1 MDNGERAPNPA
12 FTDPAEAGNLTIA
25 DITLFAQMFDV
36 SPFPSV
42 VSRLDDSTVIAIN
55 RRTAEIFGQSQHDAV
70 GQKTTDYYVDLS
82 QRADLADRLAQDGRA
97 DHMRVHIRR
106 PDGTA
111 FWALLSARLVMYG
124 SERAV
129 LSTFTDIS
137 EQVRMEATLKASEQ
151 RLAAQSQALTAL
163 TARYADRSESS
174 DDRLR
179 GILERCAATLNV
191 GRLSMWRFTADR
203 SAIEC
208 VGMYKLTDDSYH
220 CGGVLDRA
228 AASSYFDALEQER
241 VIAAHDAH
249 TDPRTRDFRDSYLTQ
264 HDIGAMLD
272 VPLRQNNAAIGVLC
286 AEHIGGVRT
295 WSIDEQNFVVSVAN
309 LIAVAL
315 ADDERRDALARL
327 AESELRAKL
336 IIETAHDAFVGM
348 DSAGR
353 IIAWNA
359 QAERT
364 FGWPREQ
371 ALGRTMADTIIPPRF
386 RESHHRG
393 VARYHD
399 TGEAP
404 VINQRLELDALHRA
418 GHEFPIE
425 ITITEPMRQDH
436 DSFFGAFIRDISQRR
451 VHDDQLRVAKESA
464 EAATRAKSEFLANMS
479 HELRTPLNGVL
490 GYTQLLQRD
499 RNLAPAQ
506 REALD
511 AIAKC
516 GANLLELINDVLDLS
531 KIEAGR
537 LEIEPVSTDLAQL
550 IVDLQYLLADAARRK
565 GLELATDVALEVPR
579 RVVLDGRH
587 LRQVLL
593 NLLGNAI
600 KFTGQGEV
608 RLSIA
613 CADGD
618 RLAFAVVDTG
628 IGIEPESTDEIFD
641 AFTQTRA
648 GAAAG
653 GSGLGLTIS
662 RHLVRRMGGQL
673 QVESVPGAG
682 SRFHFTLPLI
692 PGAPSS
698 EDAASQGLFAGPSL
712 DARLAP
718 DQHVTALVVDDS
730 TVSRR
735 ILSSLLESAGAQ
747 VISACGGLEALQLAR
762 QHHPDV
768 IFMDLRMAGID
779 GLETTR
785 RIKADPATHTIPV
798 IAVTASA
805 FGDARAAA
813 RAAGCVDYLPK
824 PVRAE
829 SLFASLQ
836 THLGARFTTEP
847 APAPPQSTLADFASL
862 RERTK
867 IAQRLATAL
876 AIGDVAGMEGLAH
889 ELLQASPDEAALG
902 SRIERLSATFDF
914 DGLRA
919 LAATLAAGDSES
931 TDG

>member
-1 MDNGERAPNPA
+1 MNSGDRAP
-12 FTDPAEAGNLTIA
+12 DPPLAVPSAEGQLTFA

-42 VSRLDDSTVIAIN
+42 VSRLADSTVIAIN
-55 RRTAEIFGQSQHDAV
+55 RRTAEIFGQSQQDAV
-70 GQKTTDYYVDLS
+70 GQKTTGYYVDLA
-82 QRADLADRLAQDGRA
+82 QRAELADRLTRDGRA

-106 PDGTA
+106 PDGTT
-111 FWALLSARLVMYG
+111 FWALLSARLVTYG
-124 SERAV
+124 GEPAV
-129 LSTFTDIS
+129 LSTFTDITD
-137 EQVRMEATLKASEQ
+137 QVRMETTLKASEQ
-151 RLAAQSQALTAL
+151 RLAAQSHALTTL
-163 TARYADRSESS
+163 TTRYADPAEPS

-179 GILERCAATLNV
+179 DILERCAETLNV

-203 SAIEC
+203 HAIEC
-208 VGMYKLTDDSYH
+208 IGMYQLADDSYH
-220 CGGVLDRA
+220 CGGLLDRA
-228 AASSYFDALEQER
+228 AASSYFDALEHER
-241 VIAAHDAH
+241 VIAAHDAR

-264 HDIGAMLD
+264 HHIGAMLD
-272 VPLRQNNAAIGVLC
+272 VPLRQNNVAVGVLC
-286 AEHIGGVRT
+286 AEHIGGIRT
-295 WSIDEQNFVVSVAN
+295 WTIDEQNFVISVAN
-309 LIAVAL
+309 LISLGL

-327 AESELRAKL
+327 AESELRATL

-348 DSAGR
+348 DSSGR

-359 QAERT
+359 QAETT
-364 FGWPREQ
+364 FGWSREQ
-371 ALGRTMADTIIPPRF
+371 AIGQTMADMIIPPRF

-404 VINQRLELDALHRA
+404 VVNQRLELDALHRA

-425 ITITEPMRQDH
+425 ITITQPMRQDH
-436 DSFFGAFIRDISQRR
+436 GSFFGAFIRDISQRR

-499 RNLAPAQ
+499 RTLASAQ

-516 GANLLELINDVLDLS
+516 GAQLLELINDVLDLS

-537 LEIEPVSTDLAQL
+537 LDIEPVSTDLAQL
-550 IVDLQYLLADAARRK
+550 ILDLQYLLADSARRK
-565 GLELATDVALEVPR
+565 GLVLATDVAIEVPR

-600 KFTGQGEV
+600 KFTSRGEV
-608 RLSIA
+608 RLTIA
-613 CADGD
+613 REGGD

-628 IGIEPESTDEIFD
+628 IGIEPESTEEIFD

-653 GSGLGLTIS
+653 GTGLGLTIS
-662 RHLVRRMGGQL
+662 QHLVRRMGGQL
-673 QVESVPGAG
+673 LVESVPGSG

-692 PGAPSS
+692 PGAP
-698 EDAASQGLFAGPSL
+698 ASANEASMTLLTGPSL
-712 DARLAP
+712 DARLTP

-735 ILSSLLESAGAQ
+735 ILASLLESAGAQ
-747 VISACGGLEALQLAR
+747 VITACGGLEALELAR
-762 QHHPDV
+762 QHQPDV

-779 GLETTR
+779 GLEATR
-785 RIKADPATHTIPV
+785 RLKADAATRAIPV
-798 IAVTASA
+798 VAVTASA
-805 FGDARAAA
+805 FGDARVAA
-813 RAAGCVDYLPK
+813 REAGCIDYLPK
-824 PVRAE
+824 PIRVE
-829 SLFASLQ
+829 SLFATLQ
-836 THLGARFTTEP
+836 THLGARFMTGP
-847 APAPPQSTLADFASL
+847 ARTPQIPSVDFASL
-862 RERTK
+862 RERTA

-876 AIGDVAGMEGLAH
+876 DIGDVAGMDALAH
-889 ELLQASPDEAALG
+889 ELMQASPDEAALG
-902 SRIERLSATFDF
+902 SRIARLSTTFDF
-914 DGLRA
+914 DALRG
-919 LAATLAAGDSES
+919 LAATLAGDDSES

>member
-1 MDNGERAPNPA
+1 MNNGDSRPDPA
-12 FTDPAEAGNLTIA
+12 FTDPTADGHLTIA

-42 VSRLDDSTVIAIN
+42 VSRLADSTVIAIN
-55 RRTAEIFGQSQHDAV
+55 RRTAEIFGQSQQDAV
-70 GQKTTDYYVDLS
+70 GQKTLDYYVDLS
-82 QRADLADRLAQDGRA
+82 QRAELADRLTRDGRA

-106 PDGTA
+106 PDGTP

-124 SERAV
+124 GERAV
-129 LSTFTDIS
+129 LTTFTDIS
-137 EQVRMEATLKASEQ
+137 EQVRMETTLKASEH
-151 RLAAQSQALTAL
+151 RLAAQSHALTSL
-163 TARYADRSESS
+163 TARYADPFEPS
-174 DDRLR
+174 DGRLR

-203 SAIEC
+203 RAIEC

-220 CGGVLDRA
+220 CGGLLDRTSA
-228 AASSYFDALEQER
+228 PSYFDALEQER

-249 TDPRTRDFRDSYLTQ
+249 TDPRTRDFRDSYLNQ
-264 HDIGAMLD
+264 HHIGAMLD
-272 VPLRQNNAAIGVLC
+272 VPLRQNHVAVGVLC

-295 WSIDEQNFVVSVAN
+295 WTVDEQNFVISVAN

-327 AESELRAKL
+327 AESELRATL

-348 DSAGR
+348 DSDGH

-359 QAERT
+359 QAEKT
-364 FGWPREQ
+364 FGWSREQ
-371 ALGRTMADTIIPPRF
+371 ALGQTMADTIIPPRF
-386 RESHHRG
+386 RESHTRG
-393 VARYHD
+393 VARYHE

-404 VINQRLELDALHRA
+404 VVNQRLELDALHRA

-425 ITITEPMRQDH
+425 ITITQPMRQAH
-436 DSFFGAFIRDISQRR
+436 GSFFGAFIRDISQRR

-499 RNLAPAQ
+499 RNLAPTH

-516 GANLLELINDVLDLS
+516 GAHLLELINDVLDLS

-593 NLLGNAI
+593 NLIGNAI
-600 KFTGQGEV
+600 KFTSQGEV

-613 CADGD
+613 CEDD
-618 RLAFAVVDTG
+618 QLAFAVVDTG
-628 IGIEPESTDEIFD
+628 VGIEPESTEEIFD
-641 AFTQTRA
+641 AFTQTRV

-682 SRFHFTLPLI
+682 SRFHFTLPLV
-692 PGAPSS
+692 PGGPSS
-698 EDAASQGLFAGPSL
+698 EDDASTALFAGPSL

-718 DQHVTALVVDDS
+718 GQHLTALVVDDS

-735 ILSSLLESAGAQ
+735 ILASLLESAGAQ
-747 VISACGGLEALQLAR
+747 VITACGGLEALELAR

-768 IFMDLRMAGID
+768 VFMDLRMAGID

-785 RIKADPATHTIPV
+785 RLKADAATRTIPV
-798 IAVTASA
+798 VAVTASA

-813 RAAGCVDYLPK
+813 REAGCSDYLPK
-824 PVRAE
+824 PIRAE
-829 SLFASLQ
+829 SLFATLQ
-836 THLGARFTTEP
+836 THLGARFMTGP
-847 APAPPQSTLADFASL
+847 ALTPPQNTSVDFASL
-862 RERTK
+862 RERTA
-867 IAQRLATAL
+867 IAQRLVTAL
-876 AIGDVAGMEGLAH
+876 AIGDVAGMETLAH
-889 ELLQASPDEAALG
+889 ELMQASPEEAALG
-902 SRIERLSATFDF
+902 SRIAQLSTTFDF
-914 DGLRA
+914 DGLRG
-919 LAATLAAGDSES
+919 LAAALAAGDAES
-931 TDG
+931 IDG